1 MRKNICALT
10 LASLLI
16 GTPAYSKDYSEF
28 KLWLHQRTEKTK
40 EKLDEERK
48 KATEKIEEG
57 KRKIDES
64 KKYYQEH
71 KDEWKEKTEE
81 GIGNIRKD
89 INRSTEYI
97 QEHQASW
104 ENQARELANSP
115 EKQRELLKKARTI
128 KSDLEITT
136 IKCMPVLDPETNQIT
151 TLDTLMRKMVN
162 KAGLK
167 DGDLADD
174 PLKTG
179 YLMMND
185 SNFIFYHLNTI
196 YGREGQMMNLPEA
209 KRTLPSQ
216 YKWKLDSLETEYE
229 TLRRANEIQDTRKIN
244 STLERISQ
252 TTNELNSAIASNSSD
267 LEDISQSAKPY
278 SSNNSVK
285 SSPILETAGDYFA
298 ETIAESVYCSKK
310 IALST
315 IELLKYETIKLDEK
329 LKEREIKNHI
339 AISGMIIYGGAFVL
353 GIIGVNL
360 ICRGFGKA
368 YRTIRPKPKEPQE
381 EDYEEDIEKPAIKGI
396 NKREL
401 NIRGPKIR
409 SD

>member
-162 KAGLK
+162 KAVLK
-167 DGDLADD
+167 D
-174 PLKTG
+174 
-179 YLMMND
+179 
-185 SNFIFYHLNTI
+185 
-196 YGREGQMMNLPEA
+196 
-209 KRTLPSQ
+209 
-216 YKWKLDSLETEYE
+216 
-229 TLRRANEIQDTRKIN
+229 
-244 STLERISQ
+244 
-252 TTNELNSAIASNSSD
+252 
-267 LEDISQSAKPY
+267 
-278 SSNNSVK
+278 
-285 SSPILETAGDYFA
+285 
-298 ETIAESVYCSKK
+298 
-310 IALST
+310 
-315 IELLKYETIKLDEK
+315 
-329 LKEREIKNHI
+329 
-339 AISGMIIYGGAFVL
+339 
-353 GIIGVNL
+353 
-360 ICRGFGKA
+360 
-368 YRTIRPKPKEPQE
+368 
-381 EDYEEDIEKPAIKGI
+381 
-396 NKREL
+396 
-401 NIRGPKIR
+401 
-409 SD
+409 